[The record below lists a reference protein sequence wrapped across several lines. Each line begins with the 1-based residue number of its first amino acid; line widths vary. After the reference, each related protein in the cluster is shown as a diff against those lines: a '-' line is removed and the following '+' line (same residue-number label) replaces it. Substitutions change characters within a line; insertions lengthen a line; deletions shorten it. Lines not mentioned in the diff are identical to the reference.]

1 MKKLVGL
8 KDTLKKWNVKVGD
21 LSQIKNKVT
30 HRITEIETL
39 EEQQGGISK
48 EHRAERNKLKM
59 ELEEICLREEIKLA
73 QKSKTKWLKEGDSN
87 NKFFCKVASNR
98 ARNIISKIQD
108 SAGSIVESP
117 NEIEKVLVGFFHILF
132 SKNQHCRP
140 FLDGLDLLKI
150 KEEMRSEL

>member
-1 MKKLVGL
+1 M
-8 KDTLKKWNVKVGD
+8 
-21 LSQIKNKVT
+21 
-30 HRITEIETL
+30 
-39 EEQQGGISK
+39 
-48 EHRAERNKLKM
+48 
-59 ELEEICLREEIKLA
+59 A

-87 NKFFCKVASNR
+87 NKIFHKVASNW

-132 SKNQHCRP
+132 NKNQHCRP

-150 KEEMRSEL
+150 KEKMRSELEINFSLEEVKHVVFSFPKDKAPGCRALMGFNAVLSLVLGDCEKHFFKGDE